1 MIWVLPPTLGGF
13 NDGNRLPQSV
23 IDALA
28 PVGGGRV
35 KEMIENRGRTPVKK
49 RADIPKIFI
58 VLFNYIKQGV
68 EQLAVADVAP
78 LRRPRILP
86 IIPAF
91 VCALR

>member
-1 MIWVLPPTLGGF
+1 MIWFWGLRSREF
-13 NDGNRLPQSV
+13 RAENRLPQSV

-35 KEMIENRGRTPVKK
+35 KEMRENHGCNPVKSV
-49 RADIPKIFI
+49 DIPKIYI
-58 VLFNYIKQGV
+58 VLFSYIKQDSG
-68 EQLAVADVAP
+68 QLAVADVAP

>member
-1 MIWVLPPTLGGF
+1 MGFATPLTLGGF

-23 IDALA
+23 TDALV
-28 PVGGGRV
+28 PVEVGRV
-35 KEMIENRGRTPVKK
+35 KEMRENRGRNPVKSV
-49 RADIPKIFI
+49 DIPKIYI
-58 VLFNYIKQGV
+58 VLFSYIKQCV

-91 VCALR
+91 ACELR